1 MNRLL
6 IIGILLMVIGPVSL
20 LAQLEAPAL
29 LCVSNDTLVW
39 DIPTVSCATPD
50 GYRIL
55 ASESESGPYSELATI
70 TDLTQTSFFHA
81 DAGIATWF
89 YYMET
94 IANCPGTNP
103 AQSDTLDNRNPEV
116 PLFRYVS
123 VEDGQVVMEWDAS
136 PSPEVIAYVISRNTN
151 MGTSIIDTVPDG
163 LMYTDLNASP
173 EAGKETYFVVAIDAC
188 GNASLTAPLHET
200 IFLETNAL
208 DSCEQAIELSWNLY
222 QNWDGGIA
230 DHTILLSENGGAFN
244 PIATVPGNASSYVF
258 DQARGEV
265 LYCFKVVA
273 AQTGTNVTSSSN
285 ETCTSISVVDP
296 VDQLN
301 LLNVSL
307 NLSNEFIV
315 DWQINANAEIFSAD
329 LQSETESVSTQ
340 QSLLTNGTFTADN
353 TFLDVLTDPS
363 QTFSIF
369 SISTEDRCGEIRNSN
384 TVQTIFLTAEASNDA
399 TNQLQWSPYI
409 NGLQQS
415 LEYEIYRIVDG
426 VETLVS
432 VESSGTL
439 SLNDQVSVDGATS
452 PEICYYVLAK
462 ARIELPGGELRSV
475 VSRSNTVCV
484 MPIAPFFIPNVF
496 APEGVNQVFRPA
508 LAFGMLEEYQLDV
521 FDRWG
526 GHVFL
531 SRDIEVGW
539 DGRSNGEPLA
549 TGVYIYRIQWRQTG
563 GELREVAGDVM
574 LLR

>member
-1 MNRLL
+1 MNRSL
-6 IIGILLMVIGPVSL
+6 IIGILLVLFGPIAL
-20 LAQLEAPAL
+20 HAQLEAPAL

-39 DIPTVSCATPD
+39 DIPTVSCASPD
-50 GYRIL
+50 GYRIM
-55 ASESESGPYSELATI
+55 ASEAEAGPYSELATI
-70 TDLTQTSFFHA
+70 TDINQTSFFHA

-94 IANCPGTNP
+94 IANCPGVTP
-103 AQSDTLDNRNPEV
+103 TQSDTLDNRNPEV
-116 PLFRYVS
+116 PLFRYVT
-123 VEDGQVVMEWDAS
+123 VENGEVVMEWDPS

-173 EAGKETYFVVAIDAC
+173 NDGKETYFVVAIDAC

-230 DHTILLSENGGAFN
+230 EHTILLSENGGPFD
-244 PIATVPGNASSYVF
+244 PIATVPGNSNSYVF

-265 LYCFKVVA
+265 LYCFRVVA
-273 AQTGTNVTSSSN
+273 IQAGTNVISSSN

-296 VDQLN
+296 VDRLN
-301 LLNVSL
+301 LLNVSISP
-307 NLSNEFIV
+307 SNEFIV
-315 DWQINANAEIFSAD
+315 DWQINPNAELSSAD
-329 LQSETESVSTQ
+329 VLSETGGVTAA
-340 QSLLTNGTFTADN
+340 QSLLAGGAFMAEN
-353 TFLDVLTDPS
+353 TFLDTQTDPS
-363 QTFSIF
+363 QEFSIF
-369 SISTEDRCGEIRNSN
+369 SISTEDLCGEVRNSN
-384 TVQTIFLTAEASNDA
+384 SVQTIFLSAEATDDA
-399 TNQLQWSPYI
+399 TNQLQWTPYI

-432 VESSGTL
+432 IEASGIL
-439 SLNDQVSVDGATS
+439 SLNDQVDVDGAANL
-452 PEICYYVLAK
+452 EVCYFILAK

-484 MPIAPFFIPNVF
+484 MPVAPFYIPNVF
-496 APEGVNQVFRPA
+496 APEGINQVFRPA
-508 LAFGMLEEYQLDV
+508 LAFGMLEEYQLDI

-539 DGRSNGEPLA
+539 NGQNNGEPLA
-549 TGVYIYRIQWRQTG
+549 AGLYIYRIQWRQTG
-563 GELREVAGDVM
+563 GELREVAGGVT